1 MYYYQ
6 IQLKSMFYFKFI
18 LYNNFYILKISE
30 VNKMLKEF
38 KEFALKGNVLDLAV
52 AVVMGAAFNKIV
64 TALVTY
70 IIMPLIGLIFGTVDF
85 AKSWSFMGIKY
96 GMFVQSIIDF
106 IIIAFALFIF
116 VKIANT
122 LMRKEEEE
130 EIEENTVLLTE
141 IRDLLREK
149 INLYFATI

>member
-1 MYYYQ
+1 
-6 IQLKSMFYFKFI
+6 
-18 LYNNFYILKISE
+18 
-30 VNKMLKEF
+30 
-38 KEFALKGNVLDLAV
+38 
-52 AVVMGAAFNKIV
+52 MGAAFNKIV

-96 GMFVQSIIDF
+96 GMFVQSVIDF
-106 IIIAFALFIF
+106 LIIAFALFIF

-130 EIEENTVLLTE
+130 EEEIEANTVLLTE

-149 INLYFATI
+149 KDI

>member
-1 MYYYQ
+1 
-6 IQLKSMFYFKFI
+6 
-18 LYNNFYILKISE
+18 
-30 VNKMLKEF
+30 MLQEF

-64 TALVTY
+64 TALVSY
-70 IIMPLIGLIFGTVDF
+70 IIMPLIGLIFGTVNF

-122 LMRKEEEE
+122 LIKQEEE

-149 INLYFATI
+149 INFTQRYYLNFRVKTFQIPYSF

>member
-1 MYYYQ
+1 
-6 IQLKSMFYFKFI
+6 
-18 LYNNFYILKISE
+18 
-30 VNKMLKEF
+30 MLKEF
-38 KEFALKGNVLDLAV
+38 KDFALKGNVLDLAV

-96 GMFVQSIIDF
+96 GMFIQSIIDF

-122 LMRKEEEE
+122 LIKQEDE

-141 IRDLLREK
+141 IRDILKKK
-149 INLYFATI
+149 INKKLEQIIPSFRLSTKSLAMWAVFLCTFSAESA